1 MAIITLLLMTL
12 FLNRLSFPAV
22 IERLG
27 YGSEVLEPFTSVLLS
42 VFKRDNAQ
50 DGDMSVVSIDRIKI
64 DTGCTI
70 KDARLLKN
78 S

>member
-1 MAIITLLLMTL
+1 MAIITLLLMTF
-12 FLNRLSFPAV
+12 FLNRLSFQAV
-22 IERLG
+22 ERLG